1 MSITKLCITGGSG
14 FIGTTAVQLALDQSV
29 QFVNFDLRPPKILKH
44 QPFWK
49 YVDIRDKEQFTS
61 ALEAFHPTHIL
72 HLAAMTGMDI
82 EDMSFFDANT
92 VGVQNLLEAQTFIKS
107 WADTFHLKPS
117 GLQKQLCTKIGYE
130 FYPPISTEKAK

>member
-1 MSITKLCITGGSG
+1 MRITKLCVTGGSG
-14 FIGTTAVQLALDQSV
+14 FIGTTAIQLALDQSV
-29 QFVNFDLRPPKILKH
+29 QVVNFDIRPPKIIKH

-61 ALEAFHPTHIL
+61 ALEDFLPTHIL

-92 VGVQNLLEAQTFIKS
+92 IGVQNLLEGSKHLSNIKRILFTS
-107 WADTFHLKPS
+107 SLLVCKNSYVPKS
-117 GLQKQLCTKIGYE
+117 N
-130 FYPPISTEKAK
+130 TEYLSSPFFG

>member
-1 MSITKLCITGGSG
+1 M
-14 FIGTTAVQLALDQSV
+14 QWALDNFETV
-29 QFVNFDLRPPKILKH
+29 VNFDIRPPKILKH

-61 ALEAFHPTHIL
+61 ALEALRPTHIL

-92 VGVQNLLEAQTFIKS
+92 VGVQNLLEASKHLSNLERILFTSSLLVCKNGYVPKS
-107 WADTFHLKPS
+107 DT
-117 GLQKQLCTKIGYE
+117 E
-130 FYPPISTEKAK
+130 FLPPISTEKAK